1 MIKGKLECGVCK
13 REIVFTGYVCDDCQ
27 HELSKK
33 SKKYFNLQEE
43 IRSRVDGYAYP
54 MFIFLFVGTTY
65 LFVEDHGWRIAIF
78 IFVLETVI
86 LELAY
91 RLSRR

>member
-1 MIKGKLECGVCK
+1 MIKGKLKCDVCN

-33 SKKYFNLQEE
+33 LKKNSNLQEE
-43 IRSRVDGYAYP
+43 IRSRANGYAYP
-54 MFIFLFVGTTY
+54 MFILLFAGTSY
-65 LFVEDHGWRIAIF
+65 LLVEAHGWGIAIF

>member
-1 MIKGKLECGVCK
+1 MIKGKLECDVCK

-33 SKKYFNLQEE
+33 SKKYFNLHEE

-54 MFIFLFVGTTY
+54 VFILLFAGTSY
-65 LFVEDHGWRIAIF
+65 LVVEDHGWGISIF
-78 IFVLETVI
+78 IFLLETAI

-91 RLSRR
+91 RLSHR